1 MEKDTNVALLSFLRL
16 FTEKLL
22 PKEKAFFQNYMRDIV
37 KIDKIAEELWHNR
50 NLSFRNF
57 LLRSTYSTWSLSR
70 IRNFMIKNKKYTQ
83 VSFVF
88 TF

>member
-37 KIDKIAEELWHNR
+37 KIDKIAEEL
-50 NLSFRNF
+50 
-57 LLRSTYSTWSLSR
+57 
-70 IRNFMIKNKKYTQ
+70 
-83 VSFVF
+83 
-88 TF
+88 